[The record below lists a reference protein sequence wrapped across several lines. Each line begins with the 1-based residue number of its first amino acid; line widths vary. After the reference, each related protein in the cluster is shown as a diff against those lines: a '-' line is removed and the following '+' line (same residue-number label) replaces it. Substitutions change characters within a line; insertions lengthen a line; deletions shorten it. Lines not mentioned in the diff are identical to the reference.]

1 VAGRSLSVLDSP
13 AMPSRQILPLILVA
27 ALALPLAACGGDSAS
42 RDEQPAS
49 GAAAQSSTPT
59 AAETVELLA
68 QGISEDRKTKP
79 VVAVPAGE
87 TPTELVVRDI
97 VKGTGETARKGAQV
111 TVQYVG
117 SAWSTGQEFDASWDK
132 GEPFTFPLGQ
142 GQVISGWDK
151 GVAGM
156 KVGGRRL
163 LVIPGDLAYGAQG
176 SPPAIG
182 PDETLAFVV
191 DLEKVG

>member
-1 VAGRSLSVLDSP
+1 MVLDSP
-13 AMPSRQILPLILVA
+13 AMPSRLLLLILAA
-27 ALALPLAACGGDSAS
+27 ALALPLAACGGDSS
-42 RDEQPAS
+42 DSDETPAS
-49 GAAAQSSTPT
+49 GGAATSSTLT
-59 AAETVELLA
+59 ADETVDLLA
-68 QGISEDRKTKP
+68 DGISDDRKTKP
-79 VVAVPAGE
+79 VVAIPAGT

-97 VKGTGETARKGAQV
+97 VKGTGKTARKAAQV

-117 SAWSTGQEFDASWDK
+117 AAWSTGQEFDASWDK
-132 GEPFTFPLGQ
+132 GQPFTFPLGQ
-142 GQVISGWDK
+142 GQVIQGWDQ

-163 LVIPGDLAYGAQG
+163 LVIPGALAYGAQG